1 MRTLALTRSHAQL
14 TELLKL
20 GKPRVIALIVFC
32 AVVGM
37 LLATPQLPSI
47 TLLLAATAGIGLV
60 ASGAAAFNCLIEV
73 ERDGNMRRTQQRP
86 LVKGSVKHGDALLYA
101 LITTAVGL
109 WLLGAFVNMLT
120 MWLTLATFFGYAV
133 IYTRLLKAATPQ
145 NIVIGG
151 ASGAMPPIL
160 GWAAVTGSV
169 PPEAMVLFLII
180 YTWTPPHFWALAIY
194 RRDDY
199 AKAGLPML
207 PITHGLAFTRLSILL
222 YAAILAAVTALPVA
236 LGMSSW
242 LYGISV
248 AVLNAGFLSR
258 AFKLWQEESEAE
270 GDVIARELFKF
281 SIKYLAYLFAALLLD
296 HWLSALLA

>member
-1 MRTLALTRSHAQL
+1 MTALALSRSAAQL
-14 TELLKL
+14 SELFKL

-37 LLATPQLPSI
+37 LLAGPTLPAFSLI
-47 TLLLAATAGIGLV
+47 LAATVGIGLV

-73 ERDGNMRRTQQRP
+73 ERDSNMRRTEQRP
-86 LVKGSVKHGDALLYA
+86 LVKGSVRPGDALIYA
-101 LITTAVGL
+101 LLTTALGL
-109 WLLGAFVNMLT
+109 WMLGAWVNMLT

-133 IYTRLLKAATPQ
+133 IYTRLLKGATPQ

-194 RRDDY
+194 RRADY

-222 YAAILAAVTALPVA
+222 YAAILAAVTALPLA

-242 LYGISV
+242 LYGISI
-248 AVLNAGFLSR
+248 AVLNTGFLSH
-258 AFKLWQEESEAE
+258 AFKLWQEEREAE
-270 GDVIARELFKF
+270 GDLIARELFKY

-296 HWLSALLA
+296 HCLMVLLA

>member
-1 MRTLALTRSHAQL
+1 MTALALSRSAAQL
-14 TELLKL
+14 SELFKL
-20 GKPRVIALIVFC
+20 GKPRVIVLIVFC

-37 LLATPQLPSI
+37 LLAGPTVPAFSLI
-47 TLLLAATAGIGLV
+47 LAATAGIALV

-73 ERDGNMRRTQQRP
+73 ERDSNMRRTEQRP
-86 LVKGSVKHGDALLYA
+86 LVKGSVRPGDALIYA
-101 LITTAVGL
+101 LLTTALGL
-109 WLLGAFVNMLT
+109 WMLGAWVNMLT

-133 IYTRLLKAATPQ
+133 IYTRLLKGATPQ

-169 PPEAMVLFLII
+169 PAEAMLLFLII

-194 RRDDY
+194 RRADY

-222 YAAILAAVTALPVA
+222 YAAILAAVTALPLA
-236 LGMSSW
+236 IGMSSW
-242 LYGISV
+242 LYGMSI
-248 AVLNAGFLSR
+248 AILNTGFLSR
-258 AFKLWQEESEAE
+258 AFKLWQEEKEVE
-270 GDVIARELFKF
+270 GDLIARELFKY

-296 HWLSALLA
+296 HCLMVLLA

>member
-37 LLATPQLPSI
+37 LLAGPTLPAFSLI
-47 TLLLAATAGIGLV
+47 LAATAGIGLV

-73 ERDGNMRRTQQRP
+73 ERDSNMRRTEQRP
-86 LVKGSVKHGDALLYA
+86 LVKGSVKPSDALIYA
-101 LITTAVGL
+101 LLTTALGL
-109 WLLGAFVNMLT
+109 WMLGAWVNMLT

-133 IYTRLLKAATPQ
+133 IYTRLLKGATPQ

-169 PPEAMVLFLII
+169 PAEAMVLFLII

-194 RRDDY
+194 RRNDY

-222 YAAILAAVTALPVA
+222 YAAILAAVTALPLA
-236 LGMSSW
+236 IGMSSW
-242 LYGISV
+242 LYGISIV
-248 AVLNAGFLSR
+248 ILNTGFLSR
-258 AFKLWQEESEAE
+258 AFKLWQEEKEAE
-270 GDVIARELFKF
+270 GDLIARELFKY

-296 HWLSALLA
+296 HWLMVLLA